1 MQEFGAADGLL
12 GMLEW
17 SEPVIFDCLC
27 EAYRARVT
35 EEALAGALAHQHC
48 RAWRALIAGDMGTFV
63 VLRGELTAMLARR
76 SLPVGWAAEADA
88 GTLVELNEIVAARFQ
103 RCARLARGYRLAL
116 VELAKRLT
124 PPPVRARTV
133 AFQSS
138 PRQALPH
145 TWR

>member
-1 MQEFGAADGLL
+1 LQEFGAADGLL

-35 EEALAGALAHQHC
+35 EETLVGTLAHQHC
-48 RAWRALIAGDMGTFV
+48 RAWRALIAGDMAKFAE
-63 VLRGELTAMLARR
+63 LRRELAAALERRGLAV
-76 SLPVGWAAEADA
+76 SWAADADA
-88 GTLVELNEIVAARFQ
+88 RTILELSEIVAARFQ
-103 RCARLARGYRLAL
+103 RCSRLSRGYRLAL
-116 VELAKRLT
+116 LELAKRLA
-124 PPPVRARTV
+124 PRPARAS
-133 AFQSS
+133 AASFYSS